1 MKRIL
6 LTFTAFLLL
15 FSTTGA
21 LVADAKGFSGSR
33 GGGSS
38 FSSKPASSP
47 IKSTPVKSSKTTK
60 SEKAPATSKT
70 TKSVKPTQAP
80 AAQVSNFKHKPAY
93 NSYYA
98 KPRTNTNMKRYEN
111 KSYYSQDNG
120 FATSL
125 MTSIGTYLV
134 LDAILDDGEPVYI
147 DSETGERVDPDEL
160 DAQPLDDTPEEDGG
174 LFGIIMFCIVAA
186 FILITLIAIIRL

>member
-1 MKRIL
+1 MKRIAL
-6 LTFTAFLLL
+6 AFTALLLL

-21 LVADAKGFSGSR
+21 IVADAKGFSGSR

-47 IKSTPVKSSKTTK
+47 VKSSPVKSTKTTK

-70 TKSVKPTQAP
+70 TKSVKTTPP
-80 AAQVSNFKHKPAY
+80 AQVNNFKHKPAY

-98 KPRTNTNMKRYEN
+98 KPRSNTNMQRYEN
-111 KSYYSQDNG
+111 KSYYSRDNG

-147 DSETGERVDPDEL
+147 DSETGEKVDPDEL
-160 DAQPLDDTPEEDGG
+160 DAQPLDDQDEDSS
-174 LFGIIMFCIVAA
+174 LFVTIMFCVVAA
-186 FILITLIAIIRL
+186 FILITLIAIILL